1 MNKVTLQMVF
11 VRYGCCMMRY
21 RYCLMGYGFGFV
33 RYRYS
38 LMQYGFSF
46 MRYRYC
52 LMGYGF
58 GLMRYRYCMMQ
69 YRFGFMQYRYCL
81 MRYGCCMVRYEF
93 GLMRI
98 YSVISS
104 SKNLMRSWIASAQLS
119 SSSLFLTPMPINR
132 ILGVRSTSCNSSAP
146 VLNNVS

>member
-1 MNKVTLQMVF
+1 MFF
-11 VRYGCCMMRY
+11 VQ
-21 RYCLMGYGFGFV
+21 YGFGLV
-33 RYRYS
+33 
-38 LMQYGFSF
+38 QYHYSF

-52 LMGYGF
+52 LMRYRFGF
-58 GLMRYRYCMMQ
+58 MRYRYCMMQ

-81 MRYGCCMVRYEF
+81 MRYGFGFVRYGCCMVRYEF